1 MRITKLKIKNLFGIT
16 AHEGGNSD
24 VEYSGKNGVGKTSVL
39 DAIKFVL
46 THKSD
51 REYVIKNG
59 ENEGEILIETD
70 TGLSIHR
77 KVRTGMTDYTNVK
90 QGKDTI
96 NSPESFL
103 QSIFT
108 TLQLN
113 PMEFISMK
121 KKEQN
126 AIILDM
132 IKYDWTLDTIR
143 EWFGELPR
151 DINYEQNIL
160 AVLNDIQAENGY
172 YYQHRQDVNR
182 EIKAKNSV
190 IEDIGVNL
198 PIGYDGAKWEN
209 ANIGDLYT
217 KIERIRKENSEI
229 EKAKQIVATHDNK
242 LRAFQA
248 DKEIKEAA
256 LTKELSAE
264 RERLTNELS
273 QIEERKLALNDK
285 LASLEKTKE
294 DRLKVIESEY
304 KVNVSEFES
313 EVKGYAEF
321 ADKSLTDIADLLEEA
336 DTTEKMKSHVNEW
349 RRMLFIQEEVEELKE
364 ESRLLTEKIEKARN
378 LPGEILATAI
388 IPVEGLTVKDGIPLI
403 NGLPISNLSEG
414 EKLDLAVDVSIS
426 NPQGLNIILIDGV
439 EKLTAENRNRLY
451 KKCKDKGIQFLATRT
466 TDDDELTVTEL

>member
-39 DAIKFVL
+39 DAIKFAL

-70 TGLSIHR
+70 TGLSINR

-190 IEDIGVNL
+190 IEDIGANL

-229 EKAKQIVATHDNK
+229 ERAKQIVATHDNK

-273 QIEERKLALNDK
+273 QLEERKLALNDK
-285 LASLEKTKE
+285 LANLEKTKE

-304 KVNVSEFES
+304 KVNVSKFEA

-321 ADKSLTDIADLLEEA
+321 ADKTLTDITDLLEEA
-336 DTTEKMKSHVNEW
+336 DTTEKMKSYVNEW

-364 ESRLLTEKIEKARN
+364 ESSLLTEKIEKARN
-378 LPGEILATAI
+378 LPGEILEKAT